1 MNISLSPV
9 QLLTTTTTPVLPTTA
24 PLPPEPTPACSLNPS
39 YDEWEVQN
47 DGAYALV
54 IQNILNPIGLGV
66 VLDGTA
72 TDAWKSLID
81 AYEIIN
87 YTALINMEQDLCN
100 TMWKGTSPIHEH
112 LIMLCECWAHVNA
125 MGANIVE

>member
-1 MNISLSPV
+1 
-9 QLLTTTTTPVLPTTA
+9 
-24 PLPPEPTPACSLNPS
+24 LNPS
-39 YDEWEVQN
+39 YDKWEVQN
-47 DGAYALV
+47 DGAYTLV
-54 IQNILNPIGLGV
+54 IQNILNPISLSV

-87 YTALINMEQDLCN
+87 DTALINMEQDLCN
-100 TMWKGTSPIHEH
+100 TMWKGMSPIHEH
-112 LIMLCECWAHVNA
+112 LIMLGECWAYVSA